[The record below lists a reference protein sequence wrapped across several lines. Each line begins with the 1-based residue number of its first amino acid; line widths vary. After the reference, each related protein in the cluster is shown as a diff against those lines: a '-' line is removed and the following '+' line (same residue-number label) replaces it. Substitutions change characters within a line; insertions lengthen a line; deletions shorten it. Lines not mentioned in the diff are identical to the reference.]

1 MNGQHEDASSG
12 AEPSALQ
19 NLERHIFGRL
29 GRGILVLIPLIVTL
43 LIVGYLLMSLRNIF
57 RPTIDVIIS
66 NPLLEGVPAIT
77 ALAWTVLVVLLL
89 GFFYFVGALVM
100 AGSRRR
106 VVQLQTAILSRIPV
120 VKTIYGV
127 ARQASDALSTS
138 QRHSFSRVVL
148 LEWPR
153 PGIRAMGFVTGHC
166 HVPDDDRAMLV
177 VYIPTV
183 PNPTSGMLAIL
194 PETEV
199 TDANITVE
207 EAMKVVFS
215 GGIVLPAA
223 LRFGPYLASAS
234 PKPEVTL
241 EPSPEDGLD

>member
-1 MNGQHEDASSG
+1 MTIPRKDETGV
-12 AEPSALQ
+12 EPSTLQ
-19 NLERHIFGRL
+19 SLERHIFGRL
-29 GRGILVLIPLIVTL
+29 GRGFLVLIPLIVTL
-43 LIVGYLLMSLRNIF
+43 LIIGYLLVSLRNIF
-57 RPTIDVIIS
+57 SPTVDVITS
-66 NPLLEGVPAIT
+66 NPILQSVPAIT
-77 ALAWTVLVVLLL
+77 PVVWTLMVVLLL
-89 GFFYFVGALVM
+89 GFFYFVGALVI

-120 VKTIYGV
+120 AKTIYGV
-127 ARQASDALSTS
+127 ARQASDALATS
-138 QRHSFSRVVL
+138 QKNSFSRVVL

-166 HVPDDDRAMLV
+166 HVPDDDRTMLV

-199 TDANITVE
+199 VDANITVE

-223 LRFGPYLASAS
+223 LRFGSSQAHTR
-234 PKPEVTL
+234 PKPEAEL
-241 EPSPEDGLD
+241 GSPPKDESN

>member
-1 MNGQHEDASSG
+1 MTIPQKDVTESGSST
-12 AEPSALQ
+12 LQ
-19 NLERHIFGRL
+19 SIERHVFGRL
-29 GRGILVLIPLIVTL
+29 GRGFLVLIPLIVTL
-43 LIVGYLLMSLRNIF
+43 LIVGYLLVSLRNIF
-57 RPTIDVIIS
+57 SPTVDVITS
-66 NPLLEGVPAIT
+66 NPILQGVPAIT
-77 ALAWTVLVVLLL
+77 PVVWSILVVLLL

-120 VKTIYGV
+120 AKTIYSV
-127 ARQASDALSTS
+127 ARQASEALATS
-138 QRHSFSRVVL
+138 QKSSFSRVVL

-153 PGIRAMGFVTGHC
+153 PRIRVMGFVTSHC
-166 HVPDDDRAMLV
+166 HVPDDDRTMLV

-199 TDANITVE
+199 ADANITVE

-223 LRFGPYLASAS
+223 LRFGSSLPHAYQ
-234 PKPEVTL
+234 KPEPEL
-241 EPSPEDGLD
+241 GSPPKDKSN